1 MCGIAGI
8 ISTDRSLVT
17 RENLQQMTD
26 AIAHRGPDGE
36 QQWINPSGITGF
48 GHRRLAILDLSSA
61 AVQPMHYQ
69 DRFTIIHNGEIYNY
83 LELRNALEKEGYRF
97 QSNSD
102 TEVILAAYSSYG
114 PDCCKHFDGMFAF
127 AIWDEQEQILF
138 AARDRF
144 GEKPFYYR
152 IADSGLVFGSET
164 KAVRAIIKNSG
175 IDDVQLINFLTLG
188 HTRNRA
194 ADGQSI
200 YQGISELP
208 AASTLSFGPRENKL
222 VIKKYWE
229 LEKNT
234 TNKMPGNE
242 VLEKFQHLWN
252 QSLKLRL
259 RSDVTLG
266 SSLSGGLDS
275 SSIVAGIYAI
285 DKRPLKTYSAV
296 FPGFQSDES
305 PFIALI
311 NQAFGCESY
320 LINPGPGDLVSEIQD
335 LVWHQE
341 TFISSASAY
350 AQYAVFKRAKETGT
364 VVMLDGQGAD
374 EVLGG
379 YNKYIQWGL
388 QELYRGSAKT
398 FKDTFTKFTDNKV
411 PFDWSWKNKIAAYQ
425 PSLAAFALKQRE
437 SNRIKNALFLNKDYL
452 AAFKPENKL
461 PSRPTIKSLN
471 DILYHET
478 IESGMNELLHYA
490 DRNSMAHGREV
501 RLPYLSH
508 ELVSFLFTLPV
519 HYKLRDGYTKWIL
532 RESMASQLPDQITWR
547 KDKIGYEPPQKS
559 WMEDISVQEQ
569 IQESKRLLVK
579 AGILNARVLHKKIQ
593 PLDSHAADN
602 FDWRFLVTGL
612 LLGQ

>member
-8 ISTDRSLVT
+8 ISSQPSMVT
-17 RENLQQMTD
+17 RQRLGQMTD

-36 QQWINPSGITGF
+36 QQWINPSGIAGF

-61 AVQPMHYQ
+61 AVQPMHYL
-69 DRFTIIHNGEIYNY
+69 DRFTIVHNGEIYNY
-83 LELRNALEKEGYRF
+83 LELKDSLEKKGYRF
-97 QSNSD
+97 HSKSD

-114 PDCCKHFDGMFAF
+114 ADCCKYFEGMFAF
-127 AIWDEQEQILF
+127 AIWDEQEQVLF

-144 GEKPFYYR
+144 GEKPFYYTFS
-152 IADSGLVFGSET
+152 DSRLIFGSET
-164 KAVRAIIKNSG
+164 KAIRAIVPHPE
-175 IDDVQLINFLTLG
+175 IDAVQLLHFLTLG
-188 HTRNRA
+188 HSRKRSG
-194 ADGQSI
+194 DGQSI
-200 YQGISELP
+200 YHGISELP
-208 AASTLSFGPRENKL
+208 AASTLVFKLRDNKL
-222 VIKKYWE
+222 VIRKYWE
-229 LEKNT
+229 LDKDI
-234 TNKMPGNE
+234 TNVLPE
-242 VLEKFQHLWN
+242 DQVLEKFQHLWN
-252 QSLKLRL
+252 RSLEIRL
-259 RSDVTLG
+259 RADVTLG

-275 SSIVAGIYAI
+275 SSIVAGIYGL

-305 PFIALI
+305 SFIALI
-311 NQAFGCESY
+311 NQSFGCESH
-320 LINPGPGDLVSEIQD
+320 LISPGAAELVSEIEK

-350 AQYAVFKRAKETGT
+350 AQYAVFKHAKETGT

-388 QELYRGSAKT
+388 QELYRGPRKIFT
-398 FKDTFTKFTDNKV
+398 DNLTKFTNHNI

-425 PSLAAFALKQRE
+425 PSLTAFVLRQRE
-437 SNRIKNALFLNKDYL
+437 STRIKDALFLNKDYL
-452 AAFKPENKL
+452 ATFSPEKKL
-461 PSRPTIKSLN
+461 PAKPTIKNLN

-478 IESGMNELLHYA
+478 AESGLNELLHYA

-519 HYKLRDGYTKWIL
+519 QYKLRDGYTKWIL
-532 RESMASQLPDQITWR
+532 RKSMAPRLPEQVAWR

-559 WMEDISVQEQ
+559 WMEDVSLQEQ
-569 IQESKRLLVK
+569 IQESKRVLVK
-579 AGILNARVLHKKIQ
+579 AGILDTRVLDKKIQ